1 MQREDFIFTIG
12 YQGNAAIVDK
22 RAKRQYGKLSTLEL
36 AEKGLYKSAF
46 CAALY
51 ASQETGDDSE
61 IEAFVDYYRKKSGND
76 DLSVDNLKRLFGV
89 FGVPDAVDKLIQV

>member
-22 RAKRQYGKLSTLEL
+22 RAKKQYGKLTTREL

-46 CAALY
+46 CSALY
-51 ASQETGDDSE
+51 SGDQSE
-61 IEAFVDYYRKKSGND
+61 LEKFAEYYRDQTGHHE
-76 DLSVDNLKRLFGV
+76 LTVENLKRLFGV
-89 FGVPDAVDKLIQV
+89 FGIPDEVEKLINV

>member
-22 RAKRQYGKLSTLEL
+22 RAKRQYGKLSTREL
-36 AEKGLYKSAF
+36 AEKGLFKSAF
-46 CAALY
+46 CSALY
-51 ASQETGDDSE
+51 
-61 IEAFVDYYRKKSGND
+61 SGND
-76 DLSVDNLKRLFGV
+76 DELEDFVAYYREQSGNSDLTVENLKRLFGV